1 MSIKLN
7 DLLKIQD
14 LSNVKIRL
22 NIAWQD
28 FDPITHYTNDKEA
41 LMRGHFYG
49 NPNRQMY
56 NVGDIAIGLARIDD
70 RHWLLFDISKITE
83 VKEIDWGSLDET
95 KVDQYTF
102 FGHEPIKEYENLFGR
117 VIIKYHKAGAFIKLT
132 GNKIGELEVEQ
143 ILPET
148 LDQIDSFPGYKN
160 VSVSYSELKNKL
172 DKSKEWQTALKC
184 RKGVYVISDQQT
196 GKLYVGSAYGKNG
209 IYGRWKTYIESGFD
223 KNEQENGKYPN
234 KGLQEIVKNEGM
246 SYIQKN
252 FHYAILETFT
262 DDVADEYIIQRES
275 YWKNVLLSRKFGYN
289 ENQISH
295 ESILSK
301 QR

>member
-28 FDPITHYTNDKEA
+28 FDPITHYANDKEA
-41 LMRGHFYG
+41 LMCGHFYG

-70 RHWLLFDISKITE
+70 KHWLLFDISKITE
-83 VKEIDWGSLDET
+83 VKEIDWGNLDET
-95 KVDQYTF
+95 KVNQYTF
-102 FGHEPIKEYENLFGR
+102 FNHEPIKEYENLFGR
-117 VIIKYHKAGAFIKLT
+117 VIIKYHKSGAFIKLT
-132 GNKIGELEVEQ
+132 SNRIDELEVEQ

-148 LDQIDSFPGYKN
+148 LDQIDNFPDYKN

-184 RKGVYVISDQQT
+184 RKGVYVISDRQT

-209 IYGRWKTYIESGFD
+209 IYGRWKTYVESGFD

-234 KGLQEIVKNEGM
+234 KGLQEIVKSEGM
-246 SYIQKN
+246 SYVQKN

-262 DDVADEYIIQRES
+262 DDIADEYIIQRES
-275 YWKNVLLSRKFGYN
+275 YWKNVLCTRKFGYN
-289 ENQISH
+289 EN
-295 ESILSK
+295 
-301 QR
+301 

>member
-28 FDPITHYTNDKEA
+28 FDPIAHYAYDKEA

-49 NPNRQMY
+49 NPNQQMY
-56 NVGDIAIGLARIDD
+56 SVGDIAIGLARIDD
-70 RHWLLFDISKITE
+70 EHWLLFDISKITE
-83 VKEIDWGSLDET
+83 VKEIEWDNLDET
-95 KVDQYTF
+95 KVNQYTF

-117 VIIKYHKAGAFIKLT
+117 VIIKYHKTGQFIKLT
-132 GNKIGELEVEQ
+132 GNKIDELEVEQ

-172 DKSKEWQTALKC
+172 NKSKEWQTALKC
-184 RKGVYVISDQQT
+184 RKGVYVISDHQT

-209 IYGRWKTYIESGFD
+209 IYGRWKTYVESGFD
-223 KNEQENGKYPN
+223 KKEVENGKYPN
-234 KGLQEIVKNEGM
+234 KRLQEIVKSKGM
-246 SYIQKN
+246 SYIQDN

-275 YWKNVLLSRKFGYN
+275 YWKNVLLSREFGYN
-289 ENQISH
+289 EN
-295 ESILSK
+295 
-301 QR
+301 

>member
-22 NIAWQD
+22 NLSNDTYNAID
-28 FDPITHYTNDKEA
+28 KYYNDKES
-41 LMRGHFYG
+41 LLIGNFYNTG
-49 NPNRQMY
+49 GKKWFREGET
-56 NVGDIAIGLARIDD
+56 VIGLARISGY
-70 RHWLLFDISKITE
+70 RWLLFDISKIT
-83 VKEIDWGSLDET
+83 KDHNRLGFPDAGLYDFY
-95 KVDQYTF
+95 D
-102 FGHEPIKEYENLFGR
+102 HEPIKEYENLLGR
-117 VIIKYHKAGAFIKLT
+117 VIVKFHKDNAYVILKAESSMDKF
-132 GNKIGELEVEQ
+132 EVAE
-143 ILPET
+143 ILPEN
-148 LDQIDSFPGYKN
+148 LDQIDSFPDYKN

-184 RKGVYVISDQQT
+184 RKGVYVISDHQT
-196 GKLYVGSAYGKNG
+196 GKLYVGSAYGKDG
-209 IYGRWKTYIESGFD
+209 IYGRWKTYAESGFD

-234 KGLQEIVKNEGM
+234 KGLQEIVKSEGI
-246 SYIQKN
+246 SYVQKN

-289 ENQISH
+289 AN
-295 ESILSK
+295 
-301 QR
+301 

>member
-117 VIIKYHKAGAFIKLT
+117 VIIKYHKAGALIKLT

-289 ENQISH
+289 EN
-295 ESILSK
+295 
-301 QR
+301 

>member
-22 NIAWQD
+22 NLSNDSYNAID
-28 FDPITHYTNDKEA
+28 NYYNDKES
-41 LMRGHFYG
+41 LLIGNFYNSEKRKWFDEG
-49 NPNRQMY
+49 ET
-56 NVGDIAIGLARIDD
+56 VIGLARISGD
-70 RHWLLFDISKITE
+70 RWLLFDISKIT
-83 VKEIDWGSLDET
+83 KDYDKLGFPNAGLYDFY
-95 KVDQYTF
+95 D
-102 FGHEPIKEYENLFGR
+102 HEPIKEYESLLGR
-117 VIIKYHKAGAFIKLT
+117 VIVKFHKDGSYVTVKAENAMDKF
-132 GNKIGELEVEQ
+132 EVSE

-172 DKSKEWQTALKC
+172 GKSKEWQTALKC
-184 RKGVYVISDQQT
+184 RKGVYVISDHQT

-209 IYGRWKTYIESGFD
+209 IYGRWETYIKSGFD
-223 KNEQENGKYPN
+223 KNEQENDKYPN

-246 SYIQKN
+246 SYIQNN

-262 DDVADEYIIQRES
+262 DDVADDYIIQRES
-275 YWKNVLLSRKFGYN
+275 YWKKVLCTRKFGYN
-289 ENQISH
+289 EN
-295 ESILSK
+295 
-301 QR
+301 